1 MFSKN
6 HLRTAFSKAKIS
18 CLLKNP
24 EALYNLKV
32 GFNHAPGVQFFS
44 SYRDKLDNM
53 KPKIILI
60 VLHFFFLPMD
70 MGLWAS
76 VEVHH

>member
-1 MFSKN
+1 MHQVS
-6 HLRTAFSKAKIS
+6 S
-18 CLLKNP
+18 
-24 EALYNLKV
+24 
-32 GFNHAPGVQFFS
+32 FFS
-44 SYRDKLDNM
+44 SYRDKLENM